1 MTREK
6 QEALHDRARKEEF
19 MPAEW
24 KADDAPLKPRIHPR
38 RTARIG
44 PFVMSIRPILF
55 ALLLQALVVGLAVL
69 LWRLW

>member
-6 QEALHDRARKEEF
+6 HEALRDRARMEEF

-24 KADDAPLKPRIHPR
+24 KADDAPVKAPVTPR
-38 RTARIG
+38 RATRIG

-55 ALLLQALVVGLAVL
+55 ALLLQALVIALVVL